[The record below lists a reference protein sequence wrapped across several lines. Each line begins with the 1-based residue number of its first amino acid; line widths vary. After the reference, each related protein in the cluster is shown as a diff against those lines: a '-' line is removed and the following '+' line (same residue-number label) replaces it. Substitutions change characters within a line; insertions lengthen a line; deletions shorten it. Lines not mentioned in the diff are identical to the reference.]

1 MRMVSSFLV
10 NFEYVLKSDVDFTKL
25 ANVTQSLKKKTPNTR
40 RHIITQLSTVLRVH
54 DSMLLCSLWN
64 EKQKEGGGVS

>member
-25 ANVTQSLKKKTPNTR
+25 ANVTQRSKEKDSQYSAA
-40 RHIITQLSTVLRVH
+40 HIMHHSTLNAPAVQVGARPSAAGEASITQ
-54 DSMLLCSLWN
+54 
-64 EKQKEGGGVS
+64 